1 MNTMH
6 KATRHILTNIC
17 RLESQENRRIRR
29 SSSPKLDTP
38 SVWTIVNTMRK
49 AIRHTLT
56 NICRLE
62 LQEIEQRRINK
73 LR

>member
-1 MNTMH
+1 MG
-6 KATRHILTNIC
+6 RES
-17 RLESQENRRIRR
+17 LEKRGRTRR

-49 AIRHTLT
+49 ATRHTPT

-62 LQEIEQRRINK
+62 LQEIEQKRINK
-73 LR
+73 LQ